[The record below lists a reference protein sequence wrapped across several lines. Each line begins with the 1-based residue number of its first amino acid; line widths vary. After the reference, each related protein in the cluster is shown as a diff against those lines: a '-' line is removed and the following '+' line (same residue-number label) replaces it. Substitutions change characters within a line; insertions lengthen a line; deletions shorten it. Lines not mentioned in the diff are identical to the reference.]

1 MFDIGIWELAL
12 IALLALI
19 VLGPKRLPEVARM
32 AGKWLGTVRRFVA
45 SVKEDF
51 DQELKSEE
59 LSELRKLQ
67 QELSETRDLIQ
78 RSSNETLDRL
88 QHDLDVE
95 PTSAGVEQRPE
106 RKPTTRTRASKSTKP
121 TAATARTKKPA
132 SRKKHA
138 RARRTR

>member
-19 VLGPKRLPEVARM
+19 VLGPKRLPEVTRM
-32 AGKWLGTVRRFVA
+32 AGKWLGAVRRFVA

-67 QELSETRDLIQ
+67 QELSETRDLIE

-88 QHDLDVE
+88 QQDFNTE
-95 PTSAGVEQRPE
+95 PASADVEQRPQ
-106 RKPTTRTRASKSTKP
+106 RKSGTRRRAGKSPKP
-121 TAATARTKKPA
+121 AAASARTKKPA
-132 SRKKHA
+132 PRKKHA

>member
-78 RSSNETLDRL
+78 RSSSETLDRL

-95 PTSAGVEQRPE
+95 PTGGVEQKPQ
-106 RKPTTRTRASKSTKP
+106 RKPATRTRTNTSTKP
-121 TAATARTKKPA
+121 AVSKARTKKPA

>member
-32 AGKWLGTVRRFVA
+32 AGKWLGTLRRFVA

-51 DQELKSEE
+51 DKELKSDE

-67 QELSETRDLIQ
+67 QELSETRELIQ
-78 RSSNETLDRL
+78 RSSSDTLDRL

-95 PTSAGVEQRPE
+95 PASGSVEQQPK
-106 RKPTTRTRASKSTKP
+106 RKPAARTRASKSTKP
-121 TAATARTKKPA
+121 AVSRARTKKPA

>member
-32 AGKWLGTVRRFVA
+32 AGRWLGTVRRFVA

-67 QELSETRDLIQ
+67 QELSDTRDLIQ

-88 QHDLDVE
+88 QRDLDVE
-95 PTSAGVEQRPE
+95 PTSTDIEQRPE
-106 RKPTTRTRASKSTKP
+106 RKPATRTRASKSTKR
-121 TAATARTKKPA
+121 ASATARTKKPA